1 MTMLRSFPNRV
12 LTKVFGQR
20 VGVYNGVAV
29 RDRGVLDPTDHEPE
43 FKADLVRAVRTAVE
57 PGDEVVIVGG
67 GRSVVAVHAARVG
80 GNVTV
85 YEAAGEMV
93 SLAADVRAL
102 NAVGFELRHAVVG
115 DPIDVYGDT
124 QHALRVKPAAL
135 TGDVLVLDCEG
146 AERSILPDVQGF
158 RDIVVETHPAQG
170 APTAEVLEETG
181 GEVVGEDPIDGE
193 VVVA

>member
-1 MTMLRSFPNRV
+1 MLPELRTALRDV
-12 LTKVFGQR
+12 LFHDR
-20 VGVYNGVAV
+20 IAVYNGVAV
-29 RDRGVLDPTDHEPE
+29 RDRGLFAHHDYEPE
-43 FKADLVRAVRTAVE
+43 FKRDLVRAVREAVQ
-57 PGDEVVIVGG
+57 PGDDVVVVGG

-85 YEAAGEMV
+85 CEAAAEMV

-102 NAVGFELRHAVVG
+102 NAVDFELRHAIVG
-115 DPIDVYGDT
+115 DPIDVYGDSE
-124 QHALRVKPAAL
+124 HALRVDPAAL

-146 AERSILPDVQGF
+146 AERSILPDVRGF

-170 APTAEVLEETG
+170 APTAEILKVTG
-181 GEVVGEDPIDGE
+181 GDVVGEDPIDGD